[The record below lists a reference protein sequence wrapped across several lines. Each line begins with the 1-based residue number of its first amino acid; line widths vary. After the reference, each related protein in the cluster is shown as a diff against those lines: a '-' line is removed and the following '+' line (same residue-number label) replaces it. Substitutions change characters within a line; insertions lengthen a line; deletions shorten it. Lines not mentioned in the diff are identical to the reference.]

1 MQGEAAQYED
11 SAHGSV
17 TPNLPLQDKQVQ
29 ATRSGTCCV
38 DERCLRT
45 MSHVPMHDYFSRSTS
60 SMCALSQHLPHD
72 KVRTLLYKLALKR
85 VVCGRSGP
93 VPHVMLPRLLCL

>member
-29 ATRSGTCCV
+29 APRSGTCCV

-45 MSHVPMHDYFSRSTS
+45 MSHVPMYDYFSRSTS